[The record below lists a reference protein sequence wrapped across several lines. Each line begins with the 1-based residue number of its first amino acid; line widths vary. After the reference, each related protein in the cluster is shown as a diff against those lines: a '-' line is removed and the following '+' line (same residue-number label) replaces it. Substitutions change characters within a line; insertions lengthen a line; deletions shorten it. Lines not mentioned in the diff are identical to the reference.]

1 MKVFLYFQG
10 QSLIRK
16 SGIGRA
22 LLLQSKALKSAG
34 IEITLDIRDQFD
46 IGHVNTLWPKSH
58 KIERFIKKQ
67 NIPLVVHG
75 HSIFS
80 DMKNSFRCWRILS
93 IFYKASIKKC
103 FKYADVIIT
112 PTEYSKKVIESYKC
126 VKCKV
131 YDVSNGIDLKEYRR
145 DQEKIDLFKTC
156 FNIAE
161 GQKVVIGIGL
171 PIERKGILEFF
182 RIAQE
187 FKDVTF
193 IWFGDMAKITL
204 PHKINHAIKKRP
216 RNVIM
221 PGYIDNDILKG
232 ALQYAS
238 CFLFPT
244 KEETEGIVV
253 LEALASYTPML
264 ISNIPTYKEWLTD
277 GKDCYKAN
285 SIMEFITKLKFILT
299 HDNSEIV
306 KNGYEVVKE
315 RSIDKIGQKLKKI
328 YEEVYNEKKKNN

>member
-22 LLLQSKALKSAG
+22 LLLQTKALKSAG
-34 IEITLDIRDQFD
+34 VEITLDNRDNFD

-58 KIERFIKKQ
+58 KIERYIKKQ
-67 NIPLVVHG
+67 GIPLVVHG

-80 DMKNSFRCWRILS
+80 DMKNSFRFWQILQ
-93 IFYKASIKKC
+93 IFTKISIKKC

-112 PTEYSKKVIESYKC
+112 PTEYSKRVIESYKC
-126 VKCKV
+126 VNCRV
-131 YDVSNGIDLKEYRR
+131 FAISNGIDLKEYAK
-145 DQEKIDLFKTC
+145 DKEKVDLFKAC
-156 FNIAE
+156 FGIKE
-161 GQKVVIGIGL
+161 GQKVVVGIGL
-171 PIERKGILEFF
+171 PIGRKGILDFF
-182 RIAQE
+182 RIAKE
-187 FKDVTF
+187 FPEVTF
-193 IWFGDMAKITL
+193 IWFGDSAKITI
-204 PHKINHAIKKRP
+204 PHKINKAIKKRP

-244 KEETEGIVV
+244 KEETEGIVI
-253 LEALASYTPML
+253 LEALASYTPIL
-264 ISNIPTYKEWLTD
+264 VSNIPTYKDWLTD

-285 SIMEFITKLKFILT
+285 SIMEFVNKLEYILT
-299 HDNSEIV
+299 HDNTEIT
-306 KNGYEVVKE
+306 KKGYEVVKE
-315 RSIDKIGQKLKKI
+315 RRIEIIGQQLKSVYEELYNSKKI
-328 YEEVYNEKKKNN
+328 